1 MAIFIDSPKP
11 DLEDMSR
18 LERAYYAKP
27 RRQYWNEKYQATE
40 RKDIFVFEEE
50 NGKDT
55 IRDFALDD
63 KIRFVDLAGTFR
75 DLTFA
80 VDATARTITLRHDG
94 SGNQITLRKAAALIG
109 PDGASLLTAANFH
122 FVQTDE
128 GVVWESS
135 AVGEFKWLEDER
147 IYEVVCPGRERMQGG
162 PGDDTLAGGWCPVK
176 LQGGKG
182 DDTLEGRYG
191 DNLLDGGEGQDILH
205 GGRGDDILYGGPGD
219 DLLEAGYGDN
229 LLYGGEGQDIL
240 RGGRGDDELYGGRG
254 DDLLEAGYGD
264 NLLHGGHGDDELYG
278 GHGDDELYGGRGDD
292 ILDAAWGDNLLY
304 GGKGQDILHG
314 GHGDDELY
322 GGRGD
327 DILNA
332 TLGDNRLVGGQ
343 GNDTLD
349 SGWGAD
355 TFVFREGDGHDTLKR
370 FGFVGWTDDKEDSIE
385 LHLNLPTSTTEAA
398 AFASLQ
404 IEAQG
409 DDTVIRYGEAGDTIT
424 LEDLWISPTLD
435 DFDFVFVG

>member
-50 NGKDT
+50 NGQDT

-109 PDGASLLTAANFH
+109 PGGESLLTAANFH
-122 FVQTDE
+122 FVQIVQTDGPD

-135 AVGEFKWLEDER
+135 DESREVRWLEDGGV
-147 IYEVVCPGRERMQGG
+147 EVVCTGKERMQGG
-162 PGDDTLAGGWCPVK
+162 PGNDTLAGVRCPVK
-176 LQGGKG
+176 LHGGWGDDVLDGGWGNDELHGGKG
-182 DDTLEGRYG
+182 RDI
-191 DNLLDGGEGQDILH
+191 LDGSH
-205 GGRGDDILYGGPGD
+205 GDDILYGGRGRDILDGSHGD
-219 DLLEAGYGDN
+219 D
-229 LLYGGEGQDIL
+229 I
-240 RGGRGDDELYGGRG
+240 LYGGRG
-254 DDLLEAGYGD
+254 DDVLD
-264 NLLHGGHGDDELYG
+264 DPFGDDILYG
-278 GHGDDELYGGRGDD
+278 GKGDDSLEATWGDDELYGGRGDD
-292 ILDAAWGDNLLY
+292 ILDAGY
-304 GGKGQDILHG
+304 
-314 GHGDDELY
+314 
-322 GGRGD
+322 
-327 DILNA
+327 
-332 TLGDNRLVGGQ
+332 GDNRLVGGQ
-343 GNDTLD
+343 GNDMLM

-355 TFVFREGDGHDTLKR
+355 TFVFREGDGHDTIEA
-370 FGFVGWTDDKEDSIE
+370 FGFAGRHSDKEDRIE

-398 AFASLQ
+398 AFAGLQ

-409 DDTVIRYGEAGDTIT
+409 DGAVIRYGAGDDTIT
-424 LEDLWISPTLD
+424 LDDLWWVGYPTLD